1 MDKKELEKIALIVT
15 GKMVLDTP
23 NDMELGEKIRQM
35 LYEAGKP
42 VIYENKKEKK

>member
-1 MDKKELEKIALIVT
+1 MDKKEIEKTVLIVP

-35 LYEAGKP
+35 LYEAKEQK
-42 VIYENKKEKK
+42 IYKKEKP